1 MAVKVAINGFGRIGR
16 LALRLMA
23 EQTDKFEVVAN
34 EKEMKAEKI
43 SSRTIHLLRE
53 LPEAGK

>member
-1 MAVKVAINGFGRIGR
+1 MNRHPGGEA
-16 LALRLMA
+16 
-23 EQTDKFEVVAN
+23 QTLHLLENIEWK
-34 EKEMKAEKI
+34 KEMKAEKI